1 MVTNLKSLIIHQIK
15 SVFGEV
21 KVYDEPVR
29 QGLVTP
35 AFLLLIF
42 DTQQHRQL
50 RSTVSRTY
58 SINVTYFP
66 STEDKR
72 NECDEV
78 LELFQTEFIRIADKH
93 HVHNIEG
100 VVSDDVLVITF
111 TVNALLREVVDGIK
125 MQELGGVTIDRS

>member
-1 MVTNLKSLIIHQIK
+1 MVNQLKALIIRQLK
-15 SVFGEV
+15 GVFGNI

-35 AFLLLIF
+35 AFLVLIF
-42 DTQQHRQL
+42 DTHQQRQL

-66 STEDKR
+66 TTEDKR

-78 LELFQTEFIRIADKH
+78 LEVFQTEFVRIADKH

-100 VVSDDVLVITF
+100 AISDDTLVITF
-111 TVNALLREVVDGIK
+111 TVNALLREVVTGTK
-125 MQELGGVTIDRS
+125 MQELGGVSIDRN